1 MDERLTTI
9 KGIGPGREKQ
19 LHKLGI
25 TNVTS
30 LLTYF
35 PRSYEDRRTIYRIG
49 ELKSGMTGG
58 VVGTVIAVQEK
69 HPRPRLSILEV
80 VIADGTGPLKIYLTK
95 GIKRT
100 FIKKVSVYMHM
111 AKLNFNMGLCK

>member
-25 TNVTS
+25 TNITS

-35 PRSYEDRRTIYRIG
+35 PRTYEDRRTIYRIG
-49 ELKSGMTGG
+49 ELKSG
-58 VVGTVIAVQEK
+58 I
-69 HPRPRLSILEV
+69 R
-80 VIADGTGPLKIYLTK
+80 
-95 GIKRT
+95 RT
-100 FIKKVSVYMHM
+100 FTKRVSAYMRM
-111 AKLNFNMGLCK
+111 VKQSSNMGLCK

>member
-35 PRSYEDRRTIYRIG
+35 PEPMKTMYN
-49 ELKSGMTGG
+49 L
-58 VVGTVIAVQEK
+58 
-69 HPRPRLSILEV
+69 
-80 VIADGTGPLKIYLTK
+80 
-95 GIKRT
+95 
-100 FIKKVSVYMHM
+100 
-111 AKLNFNMGLCK
+111 

>member
-25 TNVTS
+25 TNITS

-35 PRSYEDRRTIYRIG
+35 PRTYEDRRTIYRIG
-49 ELKSGMTGG
+49 EL
-58 VVGTVIAVQEK
+58 INLA
-69 HPRPRLSILEV
+69 
-80 VIADGTGPLKIYLTK
+80 
-95 GIKRT
+95 
-100 FIKKVSVYMHM
+100 
-111 AKLNFNMGLCK
+111 

>member
-25 TNVTS
+25 TNITS

-35 PRSYEDRRTIYRIG
+35 PRTYETAVRFI
-49 ELKSGMTGG
+49 EL
-58 VVGTVIAVQEK
+58 VI
-69 HPRPRLSILEV
+69 
-80 VIADGTGPLKIYLTK
+80 
-95 GIKRT
+95 
-100 FIKKVSVYMHM
+100 
-111 AKLNFNMGLCK
+111 